1 MLEAVEGLLGA
12 GFVPR
17 QTVYLIFGHD
27 EEVGGVH
34 GAAAVAQL
42 FEQRGIRMQ
51 WALDEGVLITEGII
65 KGLARPAAMVGVA
78 EKGFMTL
85 LLTATAAPGH
95 SSMPPTVAGQSA
107 IGMLSVA
114 LARLE
119 NQPMPAA
126 FDGLPRE
133 MFETLAPE
141 MNGVNRVLLSNL
153 WLLRPLVSHELLK
166 SPSTAATL
174 RTTTALTVVNAGNKE
189 NVMPGV
195 ASASVNLRML
205 PGDSSDAVEAYV
217 KRVVDNPAITIKR
230 APWVSEASRIA
241 PTDAAGYRL
250 IGKTLRQ
257 LHPDM
262 VVAPGL
268 MLGGTDSR
276 LFEGLADHIYKFSP
290 VRANSE
296 DLKRF
301 HGTDER
307 ISIANYVE
315 MIQFYRQLLVNA
327 AARPAP

>member
-1 MLEAVEGLLGA
+1 
-12 GFVPR
+12 
-17 QTVYLIFGHD
+17 
-27 EEVGGVH
+27 
-34 GAAAVAQL
+34 
-42 FEQRGIRMQ
+42 
-51 WALDEGVLITEGII
+51 
-65 KGLARPAAMVGVA
+65 
-78 EKGFMTL
+78 
-85 LLTATAAPGH
+85 
-95 SSMPPTVAGQSA
+95 
-107 IGMLSVA
+107 
-114 LARLE
+114 
-119 NQPMPAA
+119 
-126 FDGLPRE
+126 
-133 MFETLAPE
+133 
-141 MNGVNRVLLSNL
+141 
-153 WLLRPLVSHELLK
+153 
-166 SPSTAATL
+166 
-174 RTTTALTVVNAGNKE
+174 
-189 NVMPGV
+189 
-195 ASASVNLRML
+195 ML

-217 KRVVDNPAITIKR
+217 KRVIDNPAIAVKR

-296 DLKRF
+296 DLLRF